1 MRANRTIEGLREAIG
16 GRIYIYLDNEKIGKR
31 FLQDAENEGYRF
43 GNIKPTKNG
52 WSNVIALK
60 DKKQL
65 SYVGFVGHMSFQCG
79 GGDGGSL
86 TRVDY
91 EKYARGDTDFL
102 YNNKAI
108 EEIVVNGKFLGNATI
123 IGDNCFDAAAY
134 LKNELEKC
142 ADDESESRLHGEV
155 EEKYGV
161 LIIPENEYVR

>member
-1 MRANRTIEGLREAIG
+1 MRANRTIERLREAIG

-31 FLQDAENEGYRF
+31 FLQDAEMEGYRF
-43 GNIKPTKNG
+43 GNIKP
-52 WSNVIALK
+52 NVIALK

-79 GGDGGSL
+79 GGDGGGL

-108 EEIVVNGKFLGNATI
+108 EEVVVNGKFGGNATI